1 MNLTK
6 FNKIAAAFKG
16 KRVAV
21 LGDLMLDVYVSGQAS
36 RISQEAP
43 VPVVRVKNT
52 GYRLGGAANVMLNL
66 TTLGAEVSAFGI
78 TGKDRN
84 GEILRELLTESGIS
98 EDGVLTDS
106 TRRTTEKQRIVASS
120 QQVVRIDYEDVFPV
134 ERELKNKI
142 AATLKSLIASR
153 KIDAIIFEDYAK
165 GMLDRELLAEII
177 AEAEPAGAL
186 TALDPHVSQ
195 LLETPGLTLLKPNRS
210 EAYMMA
216 GIYCSDPVIP
226 VEKDASLNNVAR
238 KLAKTWQPENLL
250 ISLGA
255 QGLALFEKSGGFTCI
270 PTRAREVFDV
280 SGAGDT
286 VISTFIL
293 SLLGGAASPEAADI
307 ANHAAGIV
315 VGKFGTAEASIDE
328 LRITYEQEQEEA

>member
-1 MNLTK
+1 MR
-6 FNKIAAAFKG
+6 FNEIASAFKG

-66 TTLGAEVSAFGI
+66 SVLGAEVSAFGVA
-78 TGKDRN
+78 GGDRN
-84 GEILRELLTESGIS
+84 GEILRNMLAEKGIRA
-98 EDGVLTDS
+98 DGVLTDPA
-106 TRRTTEKQRIVASS
+106 RRTTEKQRVVASS

-134 ERELKNKI
+134 DRKLKDQI
-142 AATLKSLIASR
+142 AAALKDLITAG
-153 KIDAIIFEDYAK
+153 KIDAIVFEDYAK
-165 GMLDRELLAEII
+165 GMLDRELLATVI
-177 AEAEPAGAL
+177 AEAAPAGVL

-195 LLETPGLTLLKPNRS
+195 LLETPGLTLLKPNRG
-210 EAYMMA
+210 EAFMMA
-216 GIYCSDPVIP
+216 GAYCTDPVVP
-226 VEKDASLNNVAR
+226 VENDAALTNVAG
-238 KLAKTWQPENLL
+238 KLAQTWQPENLL

-270 PTRAREVFDV
+270 PTRAREVYDV

-286 VISTFIL
+286 VISAFIL

-315 VGKFGTAEASIDE
+315 CGKFGTAEASIDE
-328 LRITYEQEQEEA
+328 LRESYEQEEEA